1 MTVQSLMAGELY
13 VRAIACIERY
23 PVSKCIYIS
32 IYIYMYVCMY
42 VCMYMYVAGE
52 LIKRQTPLTMLY
64 QFSLHGYIQ
73 DQFLWQK
80 GPVCK

>member
-1 MTVQSLMAGELY
+1 
-13 VRAIACIERY
+13 
-23 PVSKCIYIS
+23 
-32 IYIYMYVCMY
+32 
-42 VCMYMYVAGE
+42 MYMYVAGE

-80 GPVCK
+80 GPVCKQSQIYVSHTAIWGKTELAG